1 MSSLLE
7 LVIHNA
13 ETKEAQMK
21 WEGSKAIAVNI
32 ETTDVTGS
40 QYLGFGFWKCQGG
53 GMGLKGK
60 LKRLLFLFCQFY
72 NLSI

>member
-13 ETKEAQMK
+13 ETKEAQLK

-32 ETTDVTGS
+32 EATDVTGS
-40 QYLGFGFWKCQGG
+40 QYLGFGVWKCQGG
-53 GMGLKGK
+53 GMEWV
-60 LKRLLFLFCQFY
+60 
-72 NLSI
+72 

>member
-1 MSSLLE
+1 M
-7 LVIHNA
+7 HNA

-32 ETTDVTGS
+32 ETTDVMGS

-53 GMGLKGK
+53 GMGLKGN

-72 NLSI
+72 NLSTI

>member
-13 ETKEAQMK
+13 ETKEAQLK

-32 ETTDVTGS
+32 ETTDVRGS
-40 QYLGFGFWKCQGG
+40 QYLGFGFWMCQGG
-53 GMGLKGK
+53 RQVELEKAFIPI
-60 LKRLLFLFCQFY
+60 LPIL
-72 NLSI
+72 

>member
-32 ETTDVTGS
+32 ETTDVTGLPIPRFRVLEVPKHRIC
-40 QYLGFGFWKCQGG
+40 QKFGKQ
-53 GMGLKGK
+53 ME
-60 LKRLLFLFCQFY
+60 
-72 NLSI
+72 

>member
-1 MSSLLE
+1 
-7 LVIHNA
+7 
-13 ETKEAQMK
+13 MK

-32 ETTDVTGS
+32 EATDVTGS

>member
-13 ETKEAQMK
+13 ETKEAHMK

-40 QYLGFGFWKCQGG
+40 QCLGFGFWKCQGG

-60 LKRLLFLFCQFY
+60 LKRLYFY
-72 NLSI
+72 LANFIT